1 MNFKEYKILGILG
14 LKSYKSVKEKYFDM
28 KYLNTLSNREVSNI
42 LEELR
47 MRDDVVPNCDLNTVI
62 QQ

>member
-1 MNFKEYKILGILG
+1 MNYKEMKIMGILG
-14 LKSYKSVKEKYFDM
+14 LKSYESIQEKYFDM

-47 MRDDVVPNCDLNTVI
+47 MRDDVVPNCDLCTVI
-62 QQ
+62 

>member
-1 MNFKEYKILGILG
+1 MSYKEIKILGILG
-14 LKSYKSVKEKYFDM
+14 LKSYRNIQEKYFDA

-47 MRDDVVPNCDLNTVI
+47 MNDNVTPNVTN
-62 QQ
+62 

>member
-1 MNFKEYKILGILG
+1 MNYKEIKIMGILG
-14 LKSYKSVKEKYFDM
+14 LKCYNSIQEKYFDM

-47 MRDDVVPNCDLNTVI
+47 MRDDVIPNCDECTVI
-62 QQ
+62 

>member
-1 MNFKEYKILGILG
+1 MSYKEIKILGILG
-14 LKSYKSVKEKYFDM
+14 LKSYRNIQEKYFDA

-47 MRDDVVPNCDLNTVI
+47 MRDDVVPNCDLCTVI
-62 QQ
+62 

>member
-1 MNFKEYKILGILG
+1 MSYKELKIMGILG
-14 LKSYKSVKEKYFDM
+14 LKSYESIQEKYFDM

-47 MRDDVVPNCDLNTVI
+47 MRDDVTPNVTN
-62 QQ
+62 

>member
-28 KYLNTLSNREVSNI
+28 KRLSELSINEVSYI
-42 LEELR
+42 YDELHR
-47 MRDDVVPNCDLNTVI
+47 RDDVKVI
-62 QQ
+62 TD